1 MKRFA
6 SLLTPHSSRG
16 VVLVVLFVTVAVLA
30 ACGRKGPVRLPLATL
45 PAAPTQFVID
55 QQGDDFLLSWTIPM
69 HNQDGAAA
77 DDLNGFRVYRLVYNA
92 ADGCPTCRDPDQLV
106 AELNLM
112 RPEPAVRIDKRF
124 YWRDAAVAPGTGHA
138 YRVVPVTVGRQ
149 EGDSA
154 AAFRSY
160 QTPPPTPATLNA
172 EAGDRQVSLTWTA
185 PAIIPPGTQLVG
197 YNLYRRPEGGSYPP
211 IPLNAEP
218 RREPRLVDLA
228 VAGGRA
234 LTYRVT
240 TVVRSGDQ
248 LLESA
253 PSPEALVTPRGGI

>member
-1 MKRFA
+1 MKSFRLAPWALRLTVLGTLVLTLA
-6 SLLTPHSSRG
+6 S
-16 VVLVVLFVTVAVLA
+16 LA
-30 ACGRKGPVRLPLATL
+30 ACGRKGPVRLPLAAL
-45 PAAPTQFVID
+45 PQAPTQLVVD
-55 QQGDDFLLSWTIPM
+55 QQGNDFLLSWTIPA

-124 YWRDAAVAPGTGHA
+124 YWRDAAVAPGTGHS

-160 QTPPPTPATLNA
+160 QTPPPAPATLTA
-172 EAGDRQVSLTWTA
+172 EAGDRQVKLTWTA
-185 PAIIPPGTQLVG
+185 PAIIPSGTQLVG
-197 YNLYRRPEGGSYPP
+197 YNIYRRAEAGSYPP